1 MRNKKL
7 AVKNEKLEVRN
18 EKFYLSLLTSNFL
31 FLILFVVALIPRVIG
46 LDRFITTDEAHNIFS
61 ASSEVIT
68 ALLRGDLRGTY
79 WHFYPGVT
87 ISWLTSL
94 GLIGQ
99 YLLAPLTG
107 HNYPPFSTYLYSNIT
122 QLLVAV
128 HLPYAILT
136 AAAVPVIYLL
146 TRRLLPEPVALLGAL
161 FVAFDPFYLAHSR
174 VVHGDAPVT
183 VFMLISTLAI
193 YNSQLVSRSVCQP
206 VSPSAS
212 QLVSS
217 SAQKSTSHLSFLI
230 SNYSLLTLSA
240 ICGGLAALTKAP
252 GQFMAPFVILLTVLY
267 IAIDYRKNILIS
279 HFSFLTFWGFISLV
293 TFIILWP
300 AMWVAPITT
309 IERMVSETFSKVDE
323 GHLVYFFG
331 QPTLN
336 PGVWFYPYVTLFR
349 LTPVTLLGL
358 GLAFIGLIATIKRT
372 TPHVTILRLLWFFVI
387 SLLLFGELSPKKQD
401 RYLLPLFPFIDLL
414 AAIGWYGLL
423 EFMMIYTGVRNSL
436 RAVHKK
442 LWTPTRI
449 TFIAYTLLFLIHLYP
464 TISYYPYYLTY
475 FNPLMGGPARAA
487 ETVLMGWGEGMEQ
500 AAAYLNTKP
509 NAAQLYVASTPSQ
522 TLLPYFVG
530 TGENFYTNDIAW
542 RADYVV
548 LYLAQ
553 RQRLAPSPEIVRYYE
568 AQSPEKIISIQGVPY
583 IYIYRNT
590 KRILTDI
597 PPTAMPLN
605 IGLENIMR
613 LAGYQLSATST
624 ITLYWHAL
632 APIKTDYTISL
643 RALAA
648 DNRRLAQQ
656 DSWPL
661 NGLLPTTQ
669 WRPGDTIADTHTLEL
684 SAPDQI
690 SLTHFEIVVYNTATN
705 TPLGPPIIIKK

>member
-217 SAQKSTSHLSFLI
+217 SAQKSTSHLSPLTSYFSSPVIAPLI
-230 SNYSLLTLSA
+230 LA
-240 ICGGLAALTKAP
+240 GGL
-252 GQFMAPFVILLTVLY
+252 
-267 IAIDYRKNILIS
+267 
-279 HFSFLTFWGFISLV
+279 
-293 TFIILWP
+293 
-300 AMWVAPITT
+300 
-309 IERMVSETFSKVDE
+309 
-323 GHLVYFFG
+323 
-331 QPTLN
+331 
-336 PGVWFYPYVTLFR
+336 
-349 LTPVTLLGL
+349 
-358 GLAFIGLIATIKRT
+358 
-372 TPHVTILRLLWFFVI
+372 
-387 SLLLFGELSPKKQD
+387 
-401 RYLLPLFPFIDLL
+401 
-414 AAIGWYGLL
+414 
-423 EFMMIYTGVRNSL
+423 
-436 RAVHKK
+436 
-442 LWTPTRI
+442 
-449 TFIAYTLLFLIHLYP
+449 
-464 TISYYPYYLTY
+464 
-475 FNPLMGGPARAA
+475 
-487 ETVLMGWGEGMEQ
+487 
-500 AAAYLNTKP
+500 
-509 NAAQLYVASTPSQ
+509 
-522 TLLPYFVG
+522 
-530 TGENFYTNDIAW
+530 
-542 RADYVV
+542 
-548 LYLAQ
+548 
-553 RQRLAPSPEIVRYYE
+553 
-568 AQSPEKIISIQGVPY
+568 
-583 IYIYRNT
+583 
-590 KRILTDI
+590 
-597 PPTAMPLN
+597 
-605 IGLENIMR
+605 
-613 LAGYQLSATST
+613 
-624 ITLYWHAL
+624 
-632 APIKTDYTISL
+632 
-643 RALAA
+643 
-648 DNRRLAQQ
+648 
-656 DSWPL
+656 
-661 NGLLPTTQ
+661 
-669 WRPGDTIADTHTLEL
+669 RP
-684 SAPDQI
+684 
-690 SLTHFEIVVYNTATN
+690 
-705 TPLGPPIIIKK
+705 